1 MGEPGRAG
9 PALSDTLLQEK
20 QHGADYW
27 LWLLPLRSHA
37 AHVPHTSC
45 SSLPDAPAG
54 FTAEQRR
61 RGHDR
66 PPHPGKVSDGQC
78 LQLRM
83 SATDS
88 DNSIDWLAS
97 DTEEN
102 ESEQEPDCT
111 AKHAQRE
118 LSPSESSSELKEGS
132 WCEVSGSRG
141 SPSCTTRSERD
152 SGNGLCKSQRGE
164 KANGKNT
171 QPTKR
176 PHSSTGEQ
184 CKERQLIS
192 TALEKDQVFI
202 NKCMEL
208 QCYIYPLSSILNG
221 LRSGRYKERLSSF
234 QESVA
239 MDRIQRIMG
248 VLQNPFIGEKYVD
261 IILKMEAMLKSWFPH
276 VKLQEQLATTQTE
289 GLVPSK
295 RLKLSPVMT
304 SAAGSS
310 VSRID
315 PPTGTKALRVTDLTP
330 PEAYSA
336 NNLKWLHTSPIC
348 SPTAEEAQAGPR
360 HPLLPRDKDLT
371 QDSAVSSSTDSHD
384 KTHSVPRGPPSG
396 KINAPCLERLL
407 KSTDSIITRK
417 GTGGLMGSSWS

>member
-1 MGEPGRAG
+1 
-9 PALSDTLLQEK
+9 
-20 QHGADYW
+20 
-27 LWLLPLRSHA
+27 
-37 AHVPHTSC
+37 
-45 SSLPDAPAG
+45 
-54 FTAEQRR
+54 
-61 RGHDR
+61 
-66 PPHPGKVSDGQC
+66 
-78 LQLRM
+78 M

-102 ESEQEPDCT
+102 ESEPEADCA
-111 AKHAQRE
+111 AKRGQRE
-118 LSPSESSSELKEGS
+118 APPSGGSSELREGGWS
-132 WCEVSGSRG
+132 EVSGGRG
-141 SPSCTTRSERD
+141 SP
-152 SGNGLCKSQRGE
+152 GPCKSQRGE
-164 KANGKNT
+164 KASGKSA
-171 QPTKR
+171 QPAKR

-184 CKERQLIS
+184 CKERQLTS
-192 TALEKDQVFI
+192 NTLAKDQVFI
-202 NKCMEL
+202 NKCVEL
-208 QCYIYPLSSILNG
+208 QCYIHPLSSILNG

-248 VLQNPFIGEKYVD
+248 VLQNPFMGEKYVD
-261 IILKMEAMLKSWFPH
+261 IILKMEAMLKSWFPD
-276 VKLQEQLATTQTE
+276 VKPPERLATTQTE
-289 GLVPSK
+289 GFVPSK
-295 RLKLSPVMT
+295 RLKPSPTTTT

-310 VSRID
+310 VSRAD
-315 PPTGTKALRVTDLTP
+315 PPTGTKALRVSDLTP

-371 QDSAVSSSTDSHD
+371 QDSAVSSSTDGRD
-384 KTHSVPRGPPSG
+384 KTDSGPRGPPPG

-417 GTGGLMGSSWS
+417 ETGGLKGSSWS

>member
-1 MGEPGRAG
+1 MGEPERAG
-9 PALSDTLLQEK
+9 PALSDTLLREK

-66 PPHPGKVSDGQC
+66 PPHPGKVGRPPVHISHRTDHTHRLSPADRSLFKPSILFHYISKSLETRDMPGVNNPTTKENA
-78 LQLRM
+78 LRM

-141 SPSCTTRSERD
+141 SPSYATRSERD
-152 SGNGLCKSQRGE
+152 SGNGLCKSQHGE

-171 QPTKR
+171 QLTKR

-202 NKCMEL
+202 NKGSAVSRRVWL
-208 QCYIYPLSSILNG
+208 WTG
-221 LRSGRYKERLSSF
+221 FKG
-234 QESVA
+234 
-239 MDRIQRIMG
+239 
-248 VLQNPFIGEKYVD
+248 
-261 IILKMEAMLKSWFPH
+261 SWVFCR
-276 VKLQEQLATTQTE
+276 T
-289 GLVPSK
+289 PS
-295 RLKLSPVMT
+295 L
-304 SAAGSS
+304 AGSS

-384 KTHSVPRGPPSG
+384 KTDSVPRGPPSG

>member
-1 MGEPGRAG
+1 
-9 PALSDTLLQEK
+9 
-20 QHGADYW
+20 
-27 LWLLPLRSHA
+27 
-37 AHVPHTSC
+37 
-45 SSLPDAPAG
+45 
-54 FTAEQRR
+54 
-61 RGHDR
+61 
-66 PPHPGKVSDGQC
+66 
-78 LQLRM
+78 M

-97 DTEEN
+97 DTEET

-111 AKHAQRE
+111 AKRSQRE
-118 LSPSESSSELKEGS
+118 PPPSESSSEPSEDN
-132 WCEVSGSRG
+132 WCGVSGSRE
-141 SPSCTTRSERD
+141 SPGGTARSDRE

-171 QPTKR
+171 QPVKR
-176 PHSSTGEQ
+176 PHCSTGEQ

-192 TALEKDQVFI
+192 NALEKDQVFI

-208 QCYIYPLSSILNG
+208 QCYIHPLSSILNG

-248 VLQNPFIGEKYVD
+248 VLQNPFMGEKYVD

-295 RLKLSPVMT
+295 RLKLSPMTT

-310 VSRID
+310 VFRGD
-315 PPTGTKALRVTDLTP
+315 PPTSTKALRVTDLTP

-371 QDSAVSSSTDSHD
+371 QDSAVSSSTDGHA
-384 KTHSVPRGPPSG
+384 KTDFVPQGPPPG

-417 GTGGLMGSSWS
+417 ETGGLMGSSWS

>member
-1 MGEPGRAG
+1 
-9 PALSDTLLQEK
+9 
-20 QHGADYW
+20 
-27 LWLLPLRSHA
+27 
-37 AHVPHTSC
+37 
-45 SSLPDAPAG
+45 
-54 FTAEQRR
+54 
-61 RGHDR
+61 
-66 PPHPGKVSDGQC
+66 
-78 LQLRM
+78 M

-111 AKHAQRE
+111 AKRNQKEAS
-118 LSPSESSSELKEGS
+118 LSESSSELREGN
-132 WCEVSGSRG
+132 WCEVSGSKG
-141 SPSCTTRSERD
+141 SPGCAARLDRD

-164 KANGKNT
+164 QANSKNT
-171 QPTKR
+171 QPVKR
-176 PHSSTGEQ
+176 PHSSTEEQ

-192 TALEKDQVFI
+192 NALEKDQVFI

-208 QCYIYPLSSILNG
+208 QCYIHPLSSILNG

-248 VLQNPFIGEKYVD
+248 VLQNPFMGEKYVD

-276 VKLQEQLATTQTE
+276 VKVQEQLAATQTV

-295 RLKLSPVMT
+295 RLKLSPVTT

-310 VSRID
+310 VFRGD
-315 PPTGTKALRVTDLTP
+315 TPTGTKALRVTDLTP

-371 QDSAVSSSTDSHD
+371 QDSAVSSSTDGHA
-384 KTHSVPRGPPSG
+384 KTDSVPRGLPPG

-417 GTGGLMGSSWS
+417 GTGDLMGSSWS